1 VNLPEAIKNAERAAA
16 DLESAVLAVGRS
28 DPDATSPH
36 LVIDA
41 WESVDAIL
49 TRIRGCGETLRVAL
63 SRMKGRIPEQVVT
76 SSGTPVAASWSKP
89 RKTWD
94 HARVASV
101 VAERIVAGAVNPDTG
116 TVDVPYGVLIQRIL
130 DFAHVDYWKIRP
142 LKALGVNPDDYSEA
156 SETKLTLRPYR
167 KDALRGE

>member
-1 VNLPEAIKNAERAAA
+1 
-16 DLESAVLAVGRS
+16 
-28 DPDATSPH
+28 
-36 LVIDA
+36 
-41 WESVDAIL
+41 VDAIL

-116 TVDVPYGVLIQRIL
+116 TVDVPYGV
-130 DFAHVDYWKIRP
+130 
-142 LKALGVNPDDYSEA
+142 
-156 SETKLTLRPYR
+156 
-167 KDALRGE
+167 